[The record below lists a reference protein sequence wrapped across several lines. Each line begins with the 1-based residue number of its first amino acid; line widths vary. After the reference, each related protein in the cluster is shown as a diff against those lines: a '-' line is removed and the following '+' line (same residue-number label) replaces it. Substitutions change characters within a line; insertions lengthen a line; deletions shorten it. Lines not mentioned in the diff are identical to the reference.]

1 MPQRYFEAFPIINYA
16 NNEAVDITKRAA
28 ILDKVS
34 SNPYV
39 FYPYEITSEERPD
52 QLSFRYY
59 EDQYK
64 SWIIYLTNKIVD
76 PYYEWYLHNS
86 EFEQFL
92 EKKYGSIYNAQEKI
106 KRYVNNWV
114 DQEKLDPVGF
124 NVLTPEQQKYWEPE
138 YGRNNVIINY
148 KRKEID
154 WYVNTNH
161 IVSYAV
167 SNTSFVKDEICDI
180 IFSSLEKGQGQ
191 VLKTTNTHVY
201 LHHVSGYYTTSQG
214 VSITGSSRIRGKE
227 SNVNTAFVSANVLF
241 SNIPAVEY
249 AYWKPQTY
257 FEYETEKNEFNK
269 TIRVLD
275 SDFKQVISDNLVE
288 KMKE

>member
-1 MPQRYFEAFPIINYA
+1 MPQKYFEPFPIITYA
-16 NNEAVDITKRAA
+16 NNEVVDITKRAT

-86 EFEQFL
+86 EFEQFI
-92 EKKYGSIYNAQEKI
+92 EKKYGSIYNSQNKV
-106 KRYVNNWV
+106 KRFVNNWI
-114 DQEKLDPVGF
+114 DQERLEPAGY
-124 NVLTPEQQKYWEPE
+124 NALTSNQKKYWVPE
-138 YGRNNVIINY
+138 YGRNNAIIFY
-148 KRKEID
+148 TRKEID
-154 WYVNTNH
+154 WYINTNH
-161 IVSYAV
+161 IVAYAV
-167 SNTSFVKDEICDI
+167 SNTSLIKDEVCEI
-180 IFSSLEKGQGQ
+180 IFNNFEKGRGQ

-201 LHHVSGYYTTSQG
+201 LQHVSGYFSTSQG
-214 VSITGSSRIRGKE
+214 VSISGLSRIYGNE
-227 SNVNTAFVSANVLF
+227 SKVNTAITSLSEIS
-241 SNIPAVEY
+241 SNIPPEEY

-275 SDFKQVISDNLVE
+275 SDFKQIISDDLVE